1 MGIRLIPR
9 QALPGLLAD
18 DAGQGEK
25 ADGAVEATPD
35 IVAEWNGSGAR
46 AVVGRSQ
53 AERRGDFGDD
63 EPSGPP
69 VQRHRTV
76 LGLS

>member
-35 IVAEWNGSGAR
+35 IVAEWIRRPRGSG
-46 AVVGRSQ
+46 
-53 AERRGDFGDD
+53 
-63 EPSGPP
+63 P
-69 VQRHRTV
+69 
-76 LGLS
+76 